1 MPHVLPLPARLDVD
15 AACTL
20 WDQILQADGD
30 LHLDAASLDHLGAA
44 GLQVL
49 LAAQRR
55 QHGRG
60 QGLALLNVAPD
71 CAIRLAQLGAAD
83 LILTGPSALPGGLE

>member
-20 WDQILQADGD
+20 WDQILGVDGD
-30 LHLDAASLDHLGAA
+30 LHLDAAALDHLGAA

-49 LAAQRR
+49 LVAHRR
-55 QHGRG
+55 QQGRG
-60 QGLALLNVAPD
+60 HGLTLLNLGPD
-71 CAIRLAQLGAAD
+71 GTTRLAQMGAAG
-83 LILTGPSALPGGLE
+83 LIPIGPSALPGGPE